1 VVAFAEV
8 ESLDAVASDRGID
21 LLTCDVDDASAITE
35 PIVTRLT
42 APGSWLRVVSSMVA
56 PL

>member
-1 VVAFAEV
+1 
-8 ESLDAVASDRGID
+8 VASDRGND

-42 APGSWLRVVSSMVA
+42 TPGSWLRVVSSMVA

>member
-1 VVAFAEV
+1 
-8 ESLDAVASDRGID
+8 VASDRGND